1 MQRIFRSIQR
11 ISRSSSR
18 ARSFAVDTAVPSLV
32 PLLVAGGLV
41 VVGTGCGASTT
52 LQKEWEADVG
62 MDSREINVEPKR
74 EHLLVGKEKETTI
87 IDANGNTIYGQ
98 EEGGFLNNVKEAAK
112 EAADIQVAGV
122 SLSEMKANKLDYAM
136 LSGPGVALAF
146 DYSASDDIIRA
157 LDLET
162 GEKMWERSDYEWS
175 LEKYQAVG
183 AKVVTGVV
191 KNVGLAAGA
200 ATAAANSVVMRE
212 RYVSNLVA
220 KVPGRN
226 AVLLKTVGE
235 VRRVNLKTG
244 ETQWTIDKVEGSSL
258 MNVKWLPSGD
268 VVLATDYTSLLGRVQ
283 GGKKVIRLNPKTGAV
298 KWRTDHDSDVIKN
311 TFLWNDLIVYRQ
323 GDGDLEAFQIE
334 EGTKAYEIGMDW
346 KANLAS
352 GSFTDDQGQEYSVSL
367 GADPVLHGDNL
378 YALDLADVDVVGRP
392 DYNVRK
398 IGLAEGE
405 SQWSTDPVKEV
416 NTLTDLKIVNDR
428 IVARAMAYDQGLFGD
443 DGRQKIVS
451 WSLSD
456 GKKKWQRESP
466 YNMSRSGLVG
476 MAAKGG
482 EVPSSFNMIVDN
494 GRAYVANDTS
504 IVAYGLKNG
513 KVVDSAPTKAL
524 GKGVWLAEQKRSIM
538 DLRDEGVS
546 FHSKSDLSLMGTPIE
561 FESDLVSFTPA
572 SGYLVVSTGDVF
584 HVINMKKRTM
594 VGTVAPDDAIG
605 SRSVSGNL
613 QSGVFVTEGA
623 ESLFVLTE
631 DTDDEKR
638 LVKKYAIQ

>member
-1 MQRIFRSIQR
+1 MQRIFESL
-11 ISRSSSR
+11 SRFSSSIFE
-18 ARSFAVDTAVPSLV
+18 STPQFL
-32 PLLVAGGLV
+32 LLVALGVGIV
-41 VVGTGCGASTT
+41 TVGTGCGGASTT

-62 MDSREINVEPKR
+62 MESREINVEPKR
-74 EHLLVGKEKETTI
+74 EHLLVGKEKETTL
-87 IDANGNTIYGQ
+87 IDNNGNIIYGE
-98 EEGGFLNNVKEAAK
+98 EEGGLLSSVKDVAK
-112 EAADIQVAGV
+112 EATDIEIAGV
-122 SLSEMKANKLDYAM
+122 SLSEMKANKLDYVV
-136 LSGPGVALAF
+136 LSEPGVALVF

-157 LDLET
+157 LDLKK

-183 AKVVTGVV
+183 AKVVTGVI

-235 VRRVNLKTG
+235 LRRVNLNTG
-244 ETQWTIDKVEGSSL
+244 ETDWTIDKVSGSSL
-258 MNVKWLPSGD
+258 INVKWLPSGD

-298 KWRTDHDSDVIKN
+298 KWRTDHDSNVIKN

-352 GSFTDDQGQEYSVSL
+352 GSFTDDQGQKYSVSL

-392 DYNVRK
+392 DYSVRK
-398 IGLAEGE
+398 IGLADGE
-405 SQWSTDPVKEV
+405 SQWTTDPVKEV
-416 NTLTDLKIVNDR
+416 NTLTDLQVVNDQ
-428 IVARAMAYDQGLFGD
+428 ILGRAMKYDQGLFGD

-451 WSLSD
+451 WSLSE
-456 GKKKWQRESP
+456 GEKQWQQESP

-513 KVVDSAPTKAL
+513 KIVDSEPAKAL
-524 GKGVWLAEQKRSIM
+524 GNGLWLAEQKRSIM
-538 DLRDEGVS
+538 DLRGEGVR
-546 FHSKSDLSLMGTPIE
+546 FYSKSDLSPMGTIK
-561 FESDLVSFTPA
+561 FESDVTSFTPA
-572 SGYLVVSTGDVF
+572 SGYLVVSSEDAF
-584 HVINMKKRTM
+584 HVIDMKKRKM
-594 VGTVAPDDAIG
+594 VGTVAPDAAIG

-613 QSGVFVTEGA
+613 RSGVFVTEGA

-631 DTDDEKR
+631 DKDDKKR